1 MYYVLYMS
9 KKQKTP
15 LRGFPDLVERF
26 NNSIGRMFNI
36 SLSEKD
42 VVKFLYELDTTS
54 TVAGIQTG
62 IDLKKADKED
72 SSDLLK
78 TKVATIFVMII
89 SLRISEKK
97 GVTIDDAVNYT
108 RQVLSLEAT
117 LLSA

>member
-1 MYYVLYMS
+1 MS

-42 VVKFLYELDTTS
+42 VVKFLFELDATS

-62 IDLKKADKED
+62 AEFRKADKKD
-72 SSDLLK
+72 SSNPLEM
-78 TKVATIFVMII
+78 KVATIFVMII
-89 SLRISEKK
+89 SLRISEEK
-97 GVTIDDAVNYT
+97 GVTIDDAIKHT
-108 RQVLSLEAT
+108 KQILFLEAT